1 LNGEIQ
7 HLRTEIDRLQSAH
20 DTAVNEIRA
29 LKLQLDEQHLINSNS
44 SSNTAVCRFAYFE
57 LIAC

>member
-29 LKLQLDEQHLINSNS
+29 LKLQLDEQHLINSNN